1 MWIYIVNFVLLLL
14 YGVLIK
20 NKKLLVAISAV
31 QLFLILA
38 LRDPLLGV
46 DNATYKI
53 GYDYIATLDLGD
65 MLSRLRLISAANLG
79 KPEGLETPLA
89 FESGYVVLNWLT
101 SAIGLDFHGF
111 LILYAAIFVFAA
123 SKFIY
128 DYSDSPTLSF
138 ILFVSVNFF
147 TLSFGIL
154 RQTLALSIF
163 LLSLPFIKKR
173 KLIPYLLLCF
183 LGFTI
188 HRIAIITLP
197 LYFVYNLTFTKRR
210 YLYAGGALLA
220 LLAVSPLLMNY
231 VLRPLLRLIGKS
243 TYSLN
248 LSFNFFIL
256 LMVAMA
262 VAVYLFTDFEKIMKD
277 PGNNFLCWCFLFS
290 IAIEI
295 FGLYNDAI
303 ARAIYIPFIAIV
315 ALIPN
320 VLGAYENKKLA
331 AAGKIAL
338 IALSFAFMI
347 YELHGNM
354 INPYVF
360 CF

>member
-1 MWIYIVNFVLLLL
+1 MWIYIINFVLLLL
-14 YGVLIK
+14 YGVFIK
-20 NKKLLVAISAV
+20 NKKLLVALSAV

-46 DNATYKI
+46 DNATYKV
-53 GYDYIATLDLGD
+53 GYEYISTLSFDD
-65 MLSRLRLISAANLG
+65 MLSRLHLIKVAELG
-79 KPEGLETPLA
+79 NPEGVASPLA
-89 FESGYVVLNWLT
+89 FESGYVVLNWLFGAT
-101 SAIGLDFHGF
+101 GLSFHGF
-111 LILYAAIFVFAA
+111 LIAYAAFCVFAT

-128 DYSDSPTLSF
+128 DYSESPTLSF

-183 LGFTI
+183 LAFTI

-197 LYFVYNLTFTKRR
+197 LYFLYNLRITKRR

-220 LLAVSPLLMNY
+220 LFAASPLLVNY
-231 VLRPLLRLIGKS
+231 AIQPLMGLIGKGS
-243 TYSLN
+243 YSLS

-256 LMVAMA
+256 VMVAIA
-262 VAVYLFTDFEKIMKD
+262 ALIFLFTDFESFM
-277 PGNNFLCWCFLFS
+277 GHRENNFLCWCFLFS
-290 IAIEI
+290 IAVEI
-295 FGLYNDAI
+295 IGLYNDVI
-303 ARAIYIPFIAIV
+303 ARAIYIPFIAAV
-315 ALIPN
+315 ALLPN
-320 VLGAYENKKLA
+320 VLRAYENKKLA
-331 AAGKIAL
+331 AAGKVAL